1 MATPTTPTTPTT
13 PATQARRHAVFHHLR
28 VAEID
33 RLTDDSVAITF
44 EVPGELRDAY
54 RFNPGQ
60 HVTIRC
66 NLGGQGV
73 RRNYSICSPA
83 PSGRLRIG
91 VKRLPGGAFSSYAS
105 ERLRPGDLLDVM
117 TPTGRFFTPLDPENA
132 RHYATIAAGS
142 GITPIMSLLASA
154 LEAEPRSR
162 ATLLYGNRTAS
173 SIMFLEELQDLK
185 DRYPD
190 RFWMLNFLSR
200 EQQESAMLSGRINR
214 ARLARL
220 FASVLPPGGVDE
232 WFVCG
237 PFDMVQEVR
246 AALASSCVPD
256 ARIHT
261 ELFHVGALPPRPA
274 AAQSPAAGAG
284 HSAVTVKLDGRA
296 TSLELARNG
305 EPILDA
311 VLRARPDAPYACRGG
326 VCGTCRAKLLEGT
339 VGMERTY
346 ALEQDEIGRS
356 YVLTC
361 QSHPIS
367 DTVVLDYDA

>member
-1 MATPTTPTTPTT
+1 MATPTMR
-13 PATQARRHAVFHHLR
+13 AQRHAVFHRLR

-44 EVPGELRDAY
+44 DIPDELRDAY
-54 RFNPGQ
+54 RFTSGQ
-60 HVTIRC
+60 HVAIRC
-66 NLGGQGV
+66 DLGGQGV

-83 PSGRLRIG
+83 SSRRLRIG

-117 TPTGRFFTPLDPENA
+117 TPTGRFFTPLDPANA
-132 RHYATIAAGS
+132 KRYAAIAAGS
-142 GITPIMSLLASA
+142 GITPIVSLLAST

-162 ATLLYGNRTAS
+162 AMLLYGNRTAS
-173 SIMFLEELQDLK
+173 SIMFLEELADLK
-185 DRYPD
+185 DRYPG

-200 EQQESAMLSGRINR
+200 EPQESAVLSGRIDR
-214 ARLARL
+214 AKLARL
-220 FASVLPPGGVDE
+220 FATVLPPGDVDE
-232 WFVCG
+232 WFLCG

-246 AALASSCVPD
+246 AALASSGVPD

-261 ELFHVGALPPRPA
+261 ELFHVGALPPRPTA
-274 AAQSPAAGAG
+274 VPSPLAAGR
-284 HSAVTVKLDGRA
+284 STVTVNLDGRA
-296 TSLELARNG
+296 TSLELPRDG

-311 VLRARPDAPYACRGG
+311 VLRVRPDAPYACKDG

-339 VGMERTY
+339 VAMDRTY
-346 ALEQDEIGRS
+346 ALEQDEISHG

-361 QSHPIS
+361 QSHPTS
-367 DTVVLDYDA
+367 DTVVLDYDG

>member
-1 MATPTTPTTPTT
+1 MATP
-13 PATQARRHAVFHHLR
+13 ATEARRHAVFHRLR
-28 VAEID
+28 VAEVD

-44 EVPGELRDAY
+44 DIPDELRDAY

-66 NLGGQGV
+66 DLGGRGV
-73 RRNYSICSPA
+73 RRNYSICSSA
-83 PSGRLRIG
+83 SCGRLRIG

-105 ERLRPGDLLDVM
+105 ERLRPGDLLEVM
-117 TPTGRFFTPLDPENA
+117 TPTGRLFTSLAPANA
-132 RHYATIAAGS
+132 KHYVAIAAGS
-142 GITPIMSLLASA
+142 GITPILSLLASA
-154 LEAEPRSR
+154 LEAEPRSQ

-200 EQQESAMLSGRINR
+200 ERQESAVLSGRIDR

-220 FASVLPPGGVDE
+220 FATVLPPGEVDE
-232 WFVCG
+232 WFLCG
-237 PFDMVQEVR
+237 PFEMVQEVR
-246 AALASSCVPD
+246 GALASSGVD
-256 ARIHT
+256 GGRVHT
-261 ELFHVGALPPRPA
+261 ELFHVGALPPPLTAAQPPA
-274 AAQSPAAGAG
+274 AAAAGR
-284 HSAVTVKLDGRA
+284 STVTVNLDGRA

-305 EPILDA
+305 EPILAA
-311 VLRARPDAPYACRGG
+311 VLRARPDAPYACKGG

-346 ALEQDEIGRS
+346 ALEQDEIRRG

-361 QSHPIS
+361 QSHPTS
-367 DTVVLDYDA
+367 DTVVLDYDG

>member
-1 MATPTTPTTPTT
+1 MATPTMR
-13 PATQARRHAVFHHLR
+13 AQRHAVFHRLR

-44 EVPGELRDAY
+44 DIPDELRDAY
-54 RFNPGQ
+54 RFTPGQ
-60 HVTIRC
+60 HVAIRC
-66 NLGGQGV
+66 DLGGQGV

-83 PSGRLRIG
+83 SSRRLRIG

-117 TPTGRFFTPLDPENA
+117 TPTGRFFTPLDPANA
-132 RHYATIAAGS
+132 KRYAAIAAGS
-142 GITPIMSLLASA
+142 GITPIVSLLAST

-162 ATLLYGNRTAS
+162 ATLLFGNRTAS

-185 DRYPD
+185 DRHPG

-200 EQQESAMLSGRINR
+200 EPQETAVLSGRIDR
-214 ARLARL
+214 AKLARL
-220 FASVLPPGGVDE
+220 FASVLPPGDVDE
-232 WFVCG
+232 WFLCG

-246 AALASSCVPD
+246 AALASSGVPD

-261 ELFHVGALPPRPA
+261 ELFHVAALPPRPTA
-274 AAQSPAAGAG
+274 VPSPVAAGR
-284 HSAVTVKLDGRA
+284 STVTLNLDGRA
-296 TSLELARNG
+296 TSLELPRDG

-311 VLRARPDAPYACRGG
+311 VLRVRPDAPYACKDG
-326 VCGTCRAKLLEGT
+326 VCGTCRARLREGT
-339 VGMERTY
+339 VAMDRTY
-346 ALEQDEIGRS
+346 ALEQDEISRG

-361 QSHPIS
+361 QSHPTS
-367 DTVVLDYDA
+367 DTVVLDYDG

>member
-1 MATPTTPTTPTT
+1 MATPT
-13 PATQARRHAVFHHLR
+13 TQARRHAVFHRLR
-28 VAEID
+28 VAEVD

-44 EVPGELRDAY
+44 DVPEELHDAY
-54 RFNPGQ
+54 CFTPGQ

-66 NLGGQGV
+66 DLGGRGV

-83 PSGRLRIG
+83 SSGRLRIG

-105 ERLRPGDLLDVM
+105 ERLQPGELLDVM
-117 TPTGRFFTPLDPENA
+117 TPTGRFCTPLDPANA
-132 RHYATIAAGS
+132 KHYAAIAAGS

-154 LEAEPRSR
+154 LEAEPRSQ

-185 DRYPD
+185 DRYPG
-190 RFWMLNFLSR
+190 RFWLLNFLSR
-200 EQQESAMLSGRINR
+200 EPQEAAVLSGRINR
-214 ARLARL
+214 AKLARL
-220 FASVLPPGGVDE
+220 FATVLPPGEVDE
-232 WFVCG
+232 WFLCG
-237 PFDMVQEVR
+237 PFEMVREVR
-246 AALASSCVPD
+246 AALACSCVPD

-261 ELFHVGALPPRPA
+261 ELFHVGALPPRPM
-274 AAQSPAAGAG
+274 AAQSPAAATGR
-284 HSAVTVKLDGRA
+284 STVTVNLDGRA
-296 TSLELARNG
+296 TSLELPRDG

-311 VLRARPDAPYACRGG
+311 VLRARPDAPYACKGG

-346 ALEQDEIGRS
+346 ALEQDEIGHG

-361 QSHPIS
+361 QSHPAS
-367 DTVVLDYDA
+367 DTVVLDYDG